1 MSKLQNLIDARYA
14 GTTPRALQ
22 RDEPQQSNPVID
34 TLLSHRS
41 VRAFQA
47 TPLPDG
53 TLELLVAAAQSAASS
68 SNLQV
73 WSVVAVRDPAR
84 RQRLAALAGD
94 QAHIREAPLFLA
106 FLVDVA
112 RLSRVADRAH
122 KPVEG
127 LDYLDTFLMGAI
139 DAALAAQNAVTAAE
153 SLGLGTVYIG
163 ALRNQPEA
171 VARELAL
178 TPGLFAVFGLC
189 VGVPDAAR
197 PSSVK
202 PRLAQATVLFHEQYA
217 RTPADCEADIR
228 DYDRAMGD
236 FNRSNRVQTQP
247 QATLSWSEQST
258 ERLRTAA
265 GLRGRHRLREAL
277 QFLGFNLR

>member
-1 MSKLQNLIDARYA
+1 MSKLQTLINTRYA
-14 GTTPRALQ
+14 GATPRALQ
-22 RDEPQQSNPVID
+22 RETQPEWNPVID

-41 VRAFQA
+41 VRAFQS
-47 TPLPDG
+47 TPLPEG

-73 WSVVAVRDPAR
+73 WSVVAVRDPER
-84 RQRLAALAGD
+84 RHRLAALAGD
-94 QAHIREAPLFLA
+94 QSHIREAPLFLA

-112 RLSRVADRAH
+112 RLSRVAERAS
-122 KPVEG
+122 KPIEG
-127 LDYLDTFLMGAI
+127 VDYLDTFLMGAI

-163 ALRNQPEA
+163 ALRNRPEE

-189 VGVPDAAR
+189 VGVPDATR
-197 PSSVK
+197 PTAIK
-202 PRLAQATVLFHEQYA
+202 PRLSQPSVLFHEQYA
-217 RTPADCEADIR
+217 RTAADCETDIQ
-228 DYDRAMGD
+228 DYDRAIGG
-236 FNRSNRVQTQP
+236 FYRSQNLP
-247 QATLSWSEQST
+247 QATWSEHST